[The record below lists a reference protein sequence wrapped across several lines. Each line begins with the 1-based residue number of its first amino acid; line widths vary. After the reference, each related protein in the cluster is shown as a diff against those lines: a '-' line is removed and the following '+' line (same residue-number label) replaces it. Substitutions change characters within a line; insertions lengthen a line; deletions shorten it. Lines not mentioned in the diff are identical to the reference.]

1 MGQLMLKIKIMAFAK
16 MAQLEFCC
24 ISLDKQWW
32 VGVSRETYI
41 TADILLSSC
50 HLKNISE
57 NINIERQR
65 DTETKRHG
73 GKDTRRQRDTEKE
86 RQRNRE
92 PDRHGDKDME
102 TERGED
108 RATETKR
115 QGDSKTWR

>member
-1 MGQLMLKIKIMAFAK
+1 M
-16 MAQLEFCC
+16 
-24 ISLDKQWW
+24 
-32 VGVSRETYI
+32 
-41 TADILLSSC
+41 SSF

-57 NINIERQR
+57 NINLERQR
-65 DTETKRHG
+65 ETETKRHG

-86 RQRNRE
+86 RQRNTE

-108 RATETKR
+108 RDTEIKR